1 MNYQVYKRH
10 GENLMHI
17 TERSQSVK
25 VKCYLIPSIG
35 HPGKC
40 KNMETLKHQWLPE
53 FQGEG
58 PRREGR
64 STEDF

>member
-1 MNYQVYKRH
+1 
-10 GENLMHI
+10 MHI